1 MGETLKKKGMKQTPI
16 KYNELA
22 NYPEKAG
29 RYYMISFIMMDHIFK
44 ETKIFQ
50 YKHNLTSF
58 VNKNSKQFSSNKLWI
73 LDEKE
78 E

>member
-1 MGETLKKKGMKQTPI
+1 MKQTPI
-16 KYNELA
+16 KYNELSD
-22 NYPEKAG
+22 YPEKLG

-50 YKHNLTSF
+50 YKYNLNNFIT
-58 VNKNSKQFSSNKLWI
+58 KNSKQFSSSRLWV
-73 LDEKE
+73 LDEE